1 MTTDATEIAAT
12 NLVMFDAGE
21 AHGKQIACHVG
32 GYSPGNRVRLA
43 RAVRCGGCAARA
55 SGPLSEWGE
64 TSDNTDGV

>member
-32 GYSPGNRVRLA
+32 GYSA
-43 RAVRCGGCAARA
+43 EA
-55 SGPLSEWGE
+55 
-64 TSDNTDGV
+64 